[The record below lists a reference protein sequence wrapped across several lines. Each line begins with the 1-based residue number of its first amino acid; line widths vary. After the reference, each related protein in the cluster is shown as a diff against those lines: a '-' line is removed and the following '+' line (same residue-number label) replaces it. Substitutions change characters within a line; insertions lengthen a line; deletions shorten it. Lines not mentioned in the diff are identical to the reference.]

1 VCRVRFGLREMH
13 LRIAGGG
20 RGIRSICAFSA
31 GDVGMPSI
39 TVKRRRP
46 GGQTQHSRL
55 QRGRERRLD
64 RRGQPT

>member
-1 VCRVRFGLREMH
+1 VGRVKFGLREMH
-13 LRIAGGG
+13 IPIAGGG
-20 RGIRSICAFSA
+20 RGIRLSCAFSA

-46 GGQTQHSRL
+46 GGQIQHSRL

-64 RRGQPT
+64 RRGLPT